1 MRDEFDFLNDELD
14 SILAEF
20 SSFSS
25 GEADQTAENVREP
38 EDINLQFVEPEE
50 PAETYESEEPEE
62 PFGEFAAESFDDD
75 GRKAAPAQERFEN
88 FSEEESEEPEED
100 DTEYYEPS
108 KGRSRRNLDEEE
120 DEKTAV
126 FRPSRGRK
134 TGAPEDDEYEDEEV
148 DDEEYDDEDDETD
161 DEEYFR
167 TYRKKKDSVGKK
179 LLFGFAGLIF
189 AAVSFAVLAWVG
201 LKVHPDAKTSAVV
214 RGESRANIFSQLDT
228 YSNNSKGEVLGDLA
242 YIRKVYSIPEG
253 DLAAPMPNP
262 ASYGEIPYSNPSLVL
277 ELIQRARDSGLIG
290 ENETVAFNPNAEFF
304 ADDRNIQ
311 YYYDDTLLVIAWKEL
326 IENRICSFVEV
337 KVGDASQFRRKL
349 ANDSF
354 QTAVQINCSDLAS
367 AANAVVAM
375 NADFYAFRDYGISV
389 YQRQVYRTNPRM
401 VDTCYITSSGDMIY
415 SRSGELGTP
424 EEAQAFVNAND
435 VLFSLAFGPILIDNY
450 EVQYCPTYPMGE
462 PELEYSRA
470 GIGQIDKL
478 HYLYMTVNHT
488 WPDREMHPRCSVNE
502 FAALFATKPVYTAY
516 NLDGGQTSEI
526 NIRGRMFNR
535 VDWGEERPVSDI
547 IYFATALPESEVTG

>member
-20 SSFSS
+20 SGFSS
-25 GEADQTAENVREP
+25 GEADQIAETGRES
-38 EDINLQFVEPEE
+38 EDYDLRYDEPDEPDEPEE
-50 PAETYESEEPEE
+50 YVYES
-62 PFGEFAAESFDDD
+62 
-75 GRKAAPAQERFEN
+75 RKAVPVPDRFED
-88 FSEEESEEPEED
+88 SGEEGPEEPEED
-100 DTEYYEPS
+100 DTEYYEPAA
-108 KGRSRRNLDEEE
+108 GRSRRSRDEEE

-126 FRPSRGRK
+126 FRLSHGRK
-134 TGAPEDDEYEDEEV
+134 NRAPEDEEYEEEY
-148 DDEEYDDEDDETD
+148 DDEEYDDGEDGDEEYED

-167 TYRKKKDSVGKK
+167 TYRRKKDSVGKRI
-179 LLFGFAGLIF
+179 LFGFAGLIF

-214 RGESRANIFSQLDT
+214 RGDSRANIFSQLDT

-290 ENETVAFNPNAEFF
+290 EDETVAFNPNAEFF

-311 YYYDDTLLVIAWKEL
+311 YYYDDTLLMIAWKEL

-354 QTAVQINCSDLAS
+354 QTAVQINCSDLAA

-415 SRSGELGTP
+415 SRSGELATP
-424 EEAQAFVNAND
+424 EEAQAFVSAND

-470 GIGQIDKL
+470 GIGQVDKL

-502 FAALFATKPVYTAY
+502 FAALFATKPVFTAY